1 MSQGDLNAKKIE
13 TLTKVARLLGDQ
25 IQAQSRAINKIQNDI
40 DWIKESLRRITH
52 EEVPAQA
59 EPIRTVEEVTSDIF
73 RPEEESAAS
82 TSEIDLEKNTIKV
95 KKVPTEKE
103 ELLQALKIIDNL

>member
-40 DWIKESLRRITH
+40 DWI
-52 EEVPAQA
+52 
-59 EPIRTVEEVTSDIF
+59 
-73 RPEEESAAS
+73 
-82 TSEIDLEKNTIKV
+82 N
-95 KKVPTEKE
+95 
-103 ELLQALKIIDNL
+103 